1 MRNMQDHNQALI
13 LSSLRAEIQYLT
25 PLMQTMFKEDIEF
38 LKITTGE
45 LEERQASEQGG
56 AGAGAGLVPA
66 EFRYVK
72 AVLVSLHED
81 MEIAYRYFGHC
92 RIIKVDRMLAGDNV
106 ARASTIAAGRK
117 LLVCNDPEDEAVETV
132 EMLHAMGVD
141 HLTLTPWWP
150 GCGMDLSSYD
160 AVLYTGFYEYV
171 PSGMKEYIDIGYR
184 HIAFSTLFEISI
196 FFGLE
201 TGHIRRDYEESMAL
215 LVRQNYALK
224 RRLDREKTMEKPGRR
239 MGAAISDGE
248 TLPKKEGMDRGKTP
262 SHGFAARYH
271 FSNIKGNSPMLQD
284 AITLSGC
291 YAESDMTVL
300 ITGSSGTG
308 KELFA
313 QAMHN
318 GSARSGGPFVAI
330 NFAALPE
337 TLVESQLFGYEAGAF
352 TGASRGGKPG
362 LFEIARHGT
371 VFLDEIGDT
380 SLAVQARLLRVLEER
395 EVMRIGS
402 ARYIPIDVRVI
413 CATNQDLQKLVQNGR
428 FREDLF
434 YRVNVLPLHI
444 PDLKDRKEDIPP
456 ILSDVAREY
465 GVRRNLLSG
474 IQELF
479 LEYDWP
485 GNVREL
491 KAAIQY
497 FSVIGRNGHL
507 CDDQAFERFARAW
520 FRQKKA
526 DDPRHAHGM
535 KKSHGEAPGHVL
547 REIYMANQ
555 ENR

>member
-117 LLVCNDPEDEAVETV
+117 LLVCNDPEDEAVETG

-201 TGHIRRDYEESMAL
+201 TGHIRRDY
-215 LVRQNYALK
+215 
-224 RRLDREKTMEKPGRR
+224 
-239 MGAAISDGE
+239 
-248 TLPKKEGMDRGKTP
+248 
-262 SHGFAARYH
+262 
-271 FSNIKGNSPMLQD
+271 
-284 AITLSGC
+284 
-291 YAESDMTVL
+291 
-300 ITGSSGTG
+300 
-308 KELFA
+308 
-313 QAMHN
+313 
-318 GSARSGGPFVAI
+318 
-330 NFAALPE
+330 
-337 TLVESQLFGYEAGAF
+337 
-352 TGASRGGKPG
+352 
-362 LFEIARHGT
+362 
-371 VFLDEIGDT
+371 
-380 SLAVQARLLRVLEER
+380 
-395 EVMRIGS
+395 
-402 ARYIPIDVRVI
+402 
-413 CATNQDLQKLVQNGR
+413 
-428 FREDLF
+428 
-434 YRVNVLPLHI
+434 
-444 PDLKDRKEDIPP
+444 
-456 ILSDVAREY
+456 
-465 GVRRNLLSG
+465 
-474 IQELF
+474 
-479 LEYDWP
+479 
-485 GNVREL
+485 
-491 KAAIQY
+491 
-497 FSVIGRNGHL
+497 
-507 CDDQAFERFARAW
+507 
-520 FRQKKA
+520 
-526 DDPRHAHGM
+526 
-535 KKSHGEAPGHVL
+535 
-547 REIYMANQ
+547 
-555 ENR
+555 